1 MYKVFTCF
9 LCGCSLVRVTT
20 RWWTLMVAP
29 HLHPLCLGESVFP
42 WGFFGAV
49 LSGPFP
55 ALSFLKVCHL
65 GAWWF
70 RGIPVG
76 FLSCPLSLGHIL
88 IVSCRIPFSCVWGGG
103 REREYTITI
112 IIMHS
117 CNPNDRFDL

>member
-1 MYKVFTCF
+1 
-9 LCGCSLVRVTT
+9 
-20 RWWTLMVAP
+20 MVAP
-29 HLHPLCLGESVFP
+29 HLLPLYLGESVFP

-55 ALSFLKVCHL
+55 VLSFLKVCHL

-76 FLSCPLSLGHIL
+76 FLLARCPWVTFSLSA
-88 IVSCRIPFSCVWGGG
+88 VASPSPVFGGG
-103 REREYTITI
+103 GERENILLSI

>member
-1 MYKVFTCF
+1 
-9 LCGCSLVRVTT
+9 
-20 RWWTLMVAP
+20 MVAT
-29 HLHPLCLGESVFP
+29 HLLPLCLGESVFP

-55 ALSFLKVCHL
+55 VLSFLKVCHL

-70 RGIPVG
+70 KEIPG
-76 FLSCPLSLGHIL
+76 GLLSFARYPLGHIL
-88 IVSCRIPFSCVWGGG
+88 IVSCRIPFSCFLGGG
-103 REREYTITI
+103 GERENILLSI

>member
-1 MYKVFTCF
+1 
-9 LCGCSLVRVTT
+9 
-20 RWWTLMVAP
+20 MVAS

-76 FLSCPLSLGHIL
+76 FLSLPVILGSHSHCQLLHPLLL
-88 IVSCRIPFSCVWGGG
+88 CLGGG
-103 REREYTITI
+103 ERENILLSI